1 MIKIYTGYKGFVV
14 FFLFAAGAFLFLSL
28 FFWGISKVIQLFLPL
43 LIVTSYLL
51 IIVFSLGFL
60 PATIVK
66 DLRPLLAKYSL
77 WMSYALGISTWIMS
91 FFFVINV
98 FGLLGIFCALLF
110 KFLAPIALAGAMLKG
125 SWHAAGHLAVWIGF
139 TYGMRYY
146 SQWVLSLNIRN
157 QGQGRIIDVN
167 VIEVKEH

>member
-1 MIKIYTGYKGFVV
+1 MIKVYTGYKGFVV
-14 FFLFAAGAFLFLSL
+14 FFLCAAGSFLFLS
-28 FFWGISKVIQLFLPL
+28 FFLWGISKVIQLFLPL
-43 LIVTSYLL
+43 LIISSYVL
-51 IIVFSLGFL
+51 IAVFSLGFL
-60 PATIVK
+60 PATIIK

-77 WMSYALGISTWIMS
+77 WMAYALGISTWIMS

-98 FGLLGIFCALLF
+98 FGLLGVFCALLF

-146 SQWVLSLNIRN
+146 SQWVLGLDARQQNK
-157 QGQGRIIDVN
+157 GRIIDVDA
-167 VIEVKEH
+167 VGIDGH